1 LYREMFGVENFVFV
15 VIDKGSLDIAIFEC
29 SDEFYAKGK
38 EKFNQGIE
46 NYKYFFQTE
55 GVDLDQY
62 VLRGVL

>member
-1 LYREMFGVENFVFV
+1 MFGVEDFVFIA
-15 VIDKGSLDIAIFEC
+15 IDKGSLDIAIFEC

-38 EKFNQGIE
+38 EKFEQGIS
-46 NYKYFFQTE
+46 NYKHFFQTE

>member
-1 LYREMFGVENFVFV
+1 VFV

-38 EKFNQGIE
+38 EKFEQGVS
-46 NYKYFFQTE
+46 NFKYFFQTE